1 MYSCTISVSLLK
13 FDVIIYTKS
22 LQIIMLYS
30 NILSY
35 ASRFRKS
42 MNLLLLVDL
51 HNILKDAK
59 NRIFNL
65 TIILTQNENIGDYT

>member
-1 MYSCTISVSLLK
+1 MYSCTISVSLFK
-13 FDVIIYTKS
+13 FDVLIYTKS

-35 ASRFRKS
+35 ANRFRKL
-42 MNLLLLVDL
+42 MNLLLLDL
-51 HNILKDAK
+51 RNILKDAK

-65 TIILTQNENIGDYT
+65 TIVLTQNENIGDYT

>member
-1 MYSCTISVSLLK
+1 MYSCTISVSLFK

-22 LQIIMLYS
+22 LQIIMRYS
-30 NILSY
+30 NILSH
-35 ASRFRKS
+35 ANRFRKS

-65 TIILTQNENIGDYT
+65 TIVLTQNENIGDYT